1 MYEEFYGF
9 NEKPFQIVPNPDYL
23 YLSAKHKNALTCLEY
38 GLSENVGFILLTG
51 EIGSGK
57 TTLIRYLLKTIA
69 TDIIPAVV
77 FNTAV
82 SSDQLIFQVLQKFG
96 IEPLDDNKANNLEL
110 LNQFLQQTHE
120 QNRRAL
126 LIIDEAQNI
135 TNDALEEIRMLS
147 NIQSDDQLLLQ
158 IFLVGQPELK
168 ARFKNPALA
177 QFSQRIAVNYH
188 LEALTRQETLIY
200 IVFRIGKAGGKR
212 NPFTAEAMH
221 MIYQA
226 SNGIPRTIN
235 LLCDSALVYGF
246 ADEKEEID
254 TNTLEKVIE
263 ELGIIGL
270 YNKADYNR
278 DAEPSEGAK
287 AGGNGFLQ
295 RFQDLEVQVQKLGA
309 QFGRQNNELKRLVTL
324 NKEKLSRIIKDLILG
339 ERKKSEKLRAENA
352 MLKRKLQEMEG
363 ELPQNVFSL
372 KRPDSNKNG

>member
-1 MYEEFYGF
+1 
-9 NEKPFQIVPNPDYL
+9 VPNPDYL
-23 YLSAKHKNALTCLEY
+23 YLSPKHKNALTCLEY
-38 GLSENVGFILLTG
+38 GLNENVGFILLTG

-57 TTLIRYLLKTIA
+57 TTLIRYMLKTIA
-69 TDIIPAVV
+69 VDIIPAVV
-77 FNTAV
+77 FNTSV
-82 SSDQLIFQVLQKFG
+82 SSDQLIGQVLQKFG
-96 IEPLDDNKANNLEL
+96 IEPVDDNKAKNLEL
-110 LNQFLQQTHE
+110 LSQFLQQIHA
-120 QNRRAL
+120 QNKRAL

-200 IVFRIGKAGGKR
+200 ILFRMGKAGGKR
-212 NPFTAEAMH
+212 NPFTTKAMN

-246 ADEKEEID
+246 ADEMEKID
-254 TNTLEKVIE
+254 TQNLEKVIE
-263 ELGIIGL
+263 ELGFIGL
-270 YNKADYNR
+270 YNKADYTR
-278 DAEPSEGAK
+278 DAGPSESVK

-295 RFQDLEVQVQKLGA
+295 RFEDLEVQVQQLGMKI
-309 QFGRQNNELKRLVTL
+309 GRQNEELKRLVTL
-324 NKEKLSRIIKDLILG
+324 NKDKLIGAIKDLILK
-339 ERKKSEKLRAENA
+339 ERKNIEKLRVENEL
-352 MLKRKLQEMEG
+352 LKRKLQGLEPKP
-363 ELPQNVFSL
+363 PQNVFSL
-372 KRPDSNKNG
+372 KGPASKKNG